1 MIGMTQNEILHI
13 VHVLAF
19 LAKINN
25 VVEPAEKG
33 IFKIVCERFKIGN
46 SDLKIILKESFSL
59 KESLDKIHSK
69 ESKRILVN
77 LVVLMASV
85 DGYLCDSEEKSVFKI
100 IESLGESTKD
110 YFYFNDDGNLDIQTV
125 IDNELNILSE
135 LPPTHPI

>member
-1 MIGMTQNEILHI
+1 MTKNEILHI

-59 KESLDKIHSK
+59 KESLDRIHSK

-85 DGYLCDSEEKSVFKI
+85 DGYICDSEEKSVFKI
-100 IESLGESTKD
+100 IESLGESTKN
-110 YFYFNDDGNLDIQTV
+110 YFYFNDDGNLDLQTV

>member
-1 MIGMTQNEILHI
+1 MTKNEILHI

-25 VVEPAEKG
+25 VIEPAEKG

-85 DGYLCDSEEKSVFKI
+85 DGYICDSEEKSVFKI
-100 IESLGESTKD
+100 MESLGESTKD

-125 IDNELNILSE
+125 IDNELNILSD

>member
-1 MIGMTQNEILHI
+1 MTKNEILHI

-85 DGYLCDSEEKSVFKI
+85 DGYICDSEEKSVFKI
-100 IESLGESTKD
+100 MESLGESTKD
-110 YFYFNDDGNLDIQTV
+110 YFYFNDDGNLDLQTV

>member
-1 MIGMTQNEILHI
+1 MTKNEILHI

-85 DGYLCDSEEKSVFKI
+85 DGYICDSEEKSVFKI

>member
-1 MIGMTQNEILHI
+1 MTKNEILHI

-59 KESLDKIHSK
+59 KESLDELHSK

-77 LVVLMASV
+77 LIVLMASV
-85 DGYLCDSEEKSVFKI
+85 DGYICDSEEKSVFKI
-100 IESLGESTKD
+100 MESLGESTKN
-110 YFYFNDDGNLDIQTV
+110 YFYFNDDGNLDIKKV

>member
-1 MIGMTQNEILHI
+1 MHI
-13 VHVLAF
+13 LAF

-59 KESLDKIHSK
+59 KESLGKIHSN
-69 ESKRILVN
+69 ESKRILIN

-85 DGYLCDSEEKSVFKI
+85 DGYICDSEEKSVFRI
-100 IESLGESTKD
+100 MESLGESTED
-110 YFYFNDDGNLDIQTV
+110 YLYFNDDGNLDIQTV

>member
-1 MIGMTQNEILHI
+1 MTKNEILHI

-69 ESKRILVN
+69 ESKKILVN

-85 DGYLCDSEEKSVFKI
+85 DGYICDSEEKSVFKI
-100 IESLGESTKD
+100 MDSLGESTKD
-110 YFYFNDDGNLDIQTV
+110 YFYFNDDGNLDLQTV